1 MDKNIIIAIIVVV
14 VISFV
19 YFVVNYLTYKYGKE
33 KVGKVLT
40 GIKEGLDQAN
50 SINNTFSTVVP
61 ESVTNIVDKIISY
74 AYVVVAAVEQGY
86 KKGTIDKDLRKDT
99 AMEKIFKMLSLA
111 GIEVTDEMT
120 PVMDDAIEAEVSR
133 LPKTHIVT
141 KTKKNQI
148 GSND

>member
-1 MDKNIIIAIIVVV
+1 MDKNIIISLVVILAIIATYLVVR
-14 VISFV
+14 FLM
-19 YFVVNYLTYKYGKE
+19 NKYGKDKTE
-33 KVGKVLT
+33 ALVAKV
-40 GIKEGLDQAN
+40 KEGLDQAH

-141 KTKKNQI
+141 KMKKNQI